1 MSKYYCSCCDYQAKQ
16 KSNYEKHIL
25 TKKHIK
31 NYEKVNI
38 ESTISQQLVNNFTTF
53 ENDFFNDDDTI
64 SEMSES
70 ICDKTFSCKYCCRG
84 FTTKQAMYRHIKYT
98 CRYNKDEDLK
108 EYVRLLNEQLKEQ
121 KQINKNL
128 QKQMDKLS
136 NKLQINV
143 ITNNQQI
150 NNNIKLLNYKETD
163 TSHLTIKDYVQAI
176 KQINYSIPTIVEK
189 VHYNP
194 EKPENM
200 NIYISSMKDKYVMIF
215 QDGTWQLK
223 DRNSEIENILDEKYF
238 MLREW
243 LDGNNQYE
251 NLKKYIEKMDSNM
264 ENQTISTMIKDQI
277 KMKLYNNRNLVK
289 GNYKNITND
298 NENIEE
304 KAIQKLLE
312 NSNSES
318 ENDDEL

>member
-1 MSKYYCSCCDYQAKQ
+1 M
-16 KSNYEKHIL
+16 
-25 TKKHIK
+25 
-31 NYEKVNI
+31 
-38 ESTISQQLVNNFTTF
+38 
-53 ENDFFNDDDTI
+53 
-64 SEMSES
+64 
-70 ICDKTFSCKYCCRG
+70 
-84 FTTKQAMYRHIKYT
+84 
-98 CRYNKDEDLK
+98 
-108 EYVRLLNEQLKEQ
+108 
-121 KQINKNL
+121 
-128 QKQMDKLS
+128 
-136 NKLQINV
+136 
-143 ITNNQQI
+143 
-150 NNNIKLLNYKETD
+150 
-163 TSHLTIKDYVQAI
+163 QAI

-251 NLKKYIEKMDSNM
+251 NLKKYFEKMDSNM

-312 NSNSES
+312 NSNSEN
-318 ENDDEL
+318 ENADEL